1 MITGD
6 YCTADDNMINDKCNA
21 DITDRDKYNTDTM
34 DLIVLRM
41 LMIKF
46 SALLSDPEIRY

>member
-6 YCTADDNMINDKCNA
+6 YGNADDNMINDKCNA
-21 DITDRDKYNTDTM
+21 DITDCDKYNTDTI

-41 LMIKF
+41 LMIRF
-46 SALLSDPEIRY
+46 SALISDPEIRY